1 MHPFAQHVKHYAAT
15 LITHP
20 MYVTPPVCGSNIER
34 DNKKLDRRK
43 RIISFLKP
51 RSRYTVAIAQEIGMG
66 GETMLQFLQVMAK
79 DGLVTME
86 RGAQQRCLWSVA

>member
-1 MHPFAQHVKHYAAT
+1 MQPFTHAVNYYKAK
-15 LITHP
+15 LIQYP
-20 MYVTPPVCGSNIER
+20 MYITPPVCGSNIER
-34 DNKKLDRRK
+34 DNKKLDRRA

-86 RGAQQRCLWSVA
+86 RGAQQRCLWSVV